1 MGEQELNRDEIGAA
15 FHRLTKQGLEDRRV
29 FNAWADALVGGRLS
43 KGASE
48 SLPLPEPQTEGGPP
62 LWSTVRARHSTRI
75 YSPRPVARVELSQI
89 LWAGQ
94 GRLHGR
100 LTKGLRTTPS
110 AGARYP
116 IETRLAINR
125 VEGFDPGIYHWDSA
139 ENVLRP
145 VRLGDVREPL
155 AIVASTQAMC
165 ANAAVTLAWSAVV
178 GRTIPRCGQR
188 GYRYLYIEAGHV
200 AQNVALA
207 AEALG
212 LGSCQVG
219 GFLDDAV
226 NRLFETDPEVAP
238 VIYMTSIGALRENG

>member
-1 MGEQELNRDEIGAA
+1 MGEQALNREEIGAA
-15 FHRLTKQGLEDRRV
+15 FHRLTKQGLEDKRV
-29 FNAWADALVGGRLS
+29 FNAWADALVTARRLES
-43 KGASE
+43 ASG
-48 SLPLPEPQTEGGPP
+48 SVPLPNPQTEGGPG
-62 LWSTVRARHSTRI
+62 LWSTVRSRHSTRI
-75 YSPRPVARVELSQI
+75 YSPRPVTPGEVSQL

-125 VEGFDPGIYHWDSA
+125 VEGIEPGIYQWDSA
-139 ENVLRP
+139 ENALRP
-145 VRLGDVREPL
+145 VRVGDVREPL
-155 AIVASTQAMC
+155 AIVASSQAMC
-165 ANAAVTLAWSAVV
+165 ANAPLTLAWIAIV
-178 GRTIPRCGQR
+178 GRTTVRCGQR
-188 GYRYLYIEAGHV
+188 GYRYLYIEAGHI

-226 NRLFETDPEVAP
+226 NRLFETDPEAAP
-238 VIYMTSIGALRENG
+238 VIYMTSIGAPREPS